1 MVVGLTGGIG
11 SGKTTVLEYF
21 KKVGNIAVYNADV
34 EAKKLMSTSLVI
46 KEKIINH
53 FGEDSYINNKLN
65 RSYIANKV
73 FSNKLELAVLNS
85 IVHPEVYK
93 HLKLFI
99 ETNQSK
105 DYVIYENAILFENK
119 SDAFCDFIISVYA
132 SKRVRIERVVKR
144 DNVSED
150 EVQRRIDNQWSDQKK
165 LLLSNYVIDNNGNF
179 SIDNQIV
186 RIHNILTKKKASI

>member
-11 SGKTTVLEYF
+11 SGKTTVLEHF
-21 KKVGNIAVYNADV
+21 KRIGNIAIYNADI
-34 EAKKLMSTSLVI
+34 EAKKLMTISSTI

-53 FGEDSYINNKLN
+53 FGQESYINDELN
-65 RSYIANKV
+65 RPYIANKV
-73 FSNKLELAVLNS
+73 FSNKLELNALNS

-99 ETNQSK
+99 EANQSK

-119 SDAFCDFIISVYA
+119 SDTFCDFIISVYA
-132 SKRVRIERVVKR
+132 SKRVRIMRVVKR
-144 DNVSED
+144 DNVSES
-150 EVQRRIDNQWSDQKK
+150 EVQKRMDNQWNDQKK
-165 LLLSNYVIDNNGNF
+165 LLLSNYIIDNNDDF
-179 SIDNQIV
+179 PIDNQIV